1 MLHLHLVEQPSA
13 PIRSLSTAREWR
25 TGWRPGKRPS
35 HPQLMRTILWNK
47 SYCWLLCNLPLQ
59 SAIKL
64 LLCFFCSSSAF
75 LRHAISSRKQNCCS
89 APSMREAWLSSWGA
103 WGRPRRF
110 LQKKKLNFNITCLQF
125 TCADADPRPV
135 DDDDEDDNDD
145 ASFLISDPCDSIYQL
160 GVAIGTPIGK
170 KHSNMIY
177 LGSVTSPL
185 GVHNAKVCEWKQTN
199 SIDALLMRKN
209 ATKKNISANNQ
220 KLCIASLVWQ
230 NEWVT
235 QSWLVGLSLIE
246 SDGDFAAGHREL
258 LTPNPPA
265 GNHPNHPDQHW
276 GDDPDNHNHQ
286 EEDYSNHPYNLTSS
300 YPYRVVMIILS
311 IFVISIIIIQ
321 IILVCVEWS

>member
-110 LQKKKLNFNITCLQF
+110 LQKKKLNYNITCLQF

-170 KHSNMIY
+170 N
-177 LGSVTSPL
+177 
-185 GVHNAKVCEWKQTN
+185 
-199 SIDALLMRKN
+199 
-209 ATKKNISANNQ
+209 
-220 KLCIASLVWQ
+220 
-230 NEWVT
+230 
-235 QSWLVGLSLIE
+235 
-246 SDGDFAAGHREL
+246 
-258 LTPNPPA
+258 
-265 GNHPNHPDQHW
+265 
-276 GDDPDNHNHQ
+276 
-286 EEDYSNHPYNLTSS
+286 
-300 YPYRVVMIILS
+300 
-311 IFVISIIIIQ
+311 IQ
-321 IILVCVEWS
+321 IWFT